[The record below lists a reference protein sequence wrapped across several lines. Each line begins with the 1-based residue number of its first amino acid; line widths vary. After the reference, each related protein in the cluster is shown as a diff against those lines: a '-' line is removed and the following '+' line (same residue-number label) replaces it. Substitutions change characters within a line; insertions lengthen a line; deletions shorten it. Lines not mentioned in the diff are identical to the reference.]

1 MEQEIGAWPGQP
13 WGSNPPPTP
22 ATATRAQRR
31 SVKSAWSAWSSFRP
45 SYTRKGGEIEAEINL
60 KDRIWRGTGTGP
72 TEADAAWAALQ
83 DCIDNWRADVSIDV
97 SLKSLGD
104 WLRRRR

>member
-1 MEQEIGAWPGQP
+1 MEQEIGPRPVQP
-13 WGSNPPPTP
+13 WGDDPPPAP

-31 SVKSAWSAWSSFRP
+31 SVKSAWSAWSPFRP
-45 SYTRKGGEIEAEINL
+45 SYTRDGDVIEAEINL

-72 TEADAAWAALQ
+72 TEPAAAWAALQ
-83 DCIDNWRADVSIDV
+83 DCIDNWRVDVSVEV
-97 SLKSLGD
+97 SLKSVRS